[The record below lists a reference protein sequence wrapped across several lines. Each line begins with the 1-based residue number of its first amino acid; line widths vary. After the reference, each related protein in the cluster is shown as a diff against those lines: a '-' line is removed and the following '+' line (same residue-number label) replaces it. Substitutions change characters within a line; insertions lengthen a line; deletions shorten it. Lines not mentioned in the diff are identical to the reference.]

1 MFLESFRSDGTN
13 SGDLAQTMVESISTT
28 AGPVYRFTNEF
39 WTSGQRKASSL
50 HEVSY
55 RACFKPQLPRFF
67 IDRLTHPG
75 DIVYDPFCGRGTT
88 LIEAALMGRRV
99 VGNDINPLSRILVL
113 PRLAVP
119 EESEIHER
127 IQQIPVDHES
137 QAEIDLSMFF
147 HPITES
153 EIVSIKNYLA
163 ARKASGEEDHIDLWI
178 RMVATN
184 RLTGHSAGFFSVYT
198 LPPNQATSPKR
209 QQIINRKRNQV
220 PEYRNTREL
229 IMKKTKSLLSR
240 VDEAAVSNLRS
251 AALSAQIF
259 SSDSS
264 DTKLIENESIAL
276 VVTSPPFLNT
286 VDYSAD
292 NWLRCWFN
300 SIDTSKVERRLTVS
314 SSLSEWSDKMQLTF
328 HELHRVVR
336 PGGYVAFEVGEVRRK
351 SILLDEVILPLG
363 RKAGFTC
370 EAIIVNKQQFT
381 KTSNIWGIRNN
392 ESGTNTNRIVLFR
405 RENR

>member
-1 MFLESFRSDGTN
+1 M
-13 SGDLAQTMVESISTT
+13 
-28 AGPVYRFTNEF
+28 
-39 WTSGQRKASSL
+39 
-50 HEVSY
+50 HEISY

-75 DIVYDPFCGRGTT
+75 DVIYDPFCGRGTT
-88 LIEAALMGRRV
+88 LIEAALMGRRI
-99 VGNDINPLSRILVL
+99 VGNDINPLSRILVF
-113 PRLAVP
+113 PRLEVP

-127 IQQIPVDHES
+127 IQQIPVDQDS
-137 QAEIDLSMFF
+137 RAEIDLSMFF

-209 QQIINRKRNQV
+209 QQIINRKRNQE
-220 PEYRNTREL
+220 PKYRNTREL
-229 IMKKTKSLLSR
+229 IMKKTRSLLSG
-240 VDEAAVSNLRS
+240 VDEAAISNLRN
-251 AALSAQIF
+251 AALTARILNT
-259 SSDSS
+259 DSS
-264 DTKLIENESIAL
+264 DTKELIEKGSIAL

-286 VDYSAD
+286 VNYSAD

-300 SIDTSKVERRLTVS
+300 NIDTSEVDKRLTVS

-328 HELHRVVR
+328 HELYRVVK
-336 PGGYVAFEVGEVRRK
+336 PGGYVAFEVGEVRKK
-351 SILLDEVILPLG
+351 SIILDEVILPLG
-363 RKAGFTC
+363 RSAGFTC
-370 EAIIVNKQQFT
+370 EAIVVNKQQFT
-381 KTSNIWGIRNN
+381 KTSNIWGIINN
-392 ESGTNTNRIVLFR
+392 KAGTNTNRIVLFR
-405 RENR
+405 RRKR

>member
-1 MFLESFRSDGTN
+1 M
-13 SGDLAQTMVESISTT
+13 AQTKIESISTT

-88 LIEAALMGRRV
+88 LIEAALMGRRII
-99 VGNDINPLSRILVL
+99 GNDINPLSRILVL
-113 PRLAVP
+113 SRLAVP

-127 IQQIPVDHES
+127 IQRIPVDQENH
-137 QAEIDLSMFF
+137 AEIDLSMFF

-163 ARKASGEEDHIDLWI
+163 ARKSSGEEDHIDLWI

-198 LPPNQATSPKR
+198 LPPNQATSAKR

-229 IMKKTKSLLSR
+229 IMKKSRSLLSR
-240 VDEAAVSNLRS
+240 VDEAAISNLRN
-251 AALSAQIF
+251 AALTAQEF
-259 SSDSS
+259 NSDSS
-264 DTKLIENESIAL
+264 DTKKLIENESIAL

-300 SIDTSKVERRLTVS
+300 NIDASEVEKRLTVS
-314 SSLSEWSDKMQLTF
+314 SSLSEWSDKMQFTF
-328 HELHRVVR
+328 QDLYRVVK
-336 PGGYVAFEVGEVRRK
+336 PGGHVAFEVGEVRKK
-351 SILLDEVILPLG
+351 SIMLDEVVLPLG

-370 EAIIVNKQQFT
+370 EAIIINKQQFT
-381 KTSNIWGIRNN
+381 KTSNIWGIKNN
-392 ESGTNTNRIVLFR
+392 KAGTNTNRIVLFR
-405 RENR
+405 KENR